1 MKPEIHVNGNIYGV
15 PVGDYIITQAT
26 VNYGIGSEEMYCDIS
41 MRPVVDKRCSIK
53 NFVQIDPIRQRIKE
67 DIEHMYFNPHHIDYT
82 KAIISTMDAKVFS
95 SSMQKLDMTAF
106 DIENIY
112 VNEEKGTIVV
122 KWGDGVTT
130 KVKLEKGDAFDLEAG
145 VSFAL
150 LKRLLISHHHLQRVI
165 KDKVIYSG
173 KEEPNVRRTKSR
185 GSDK

>member
-1 MKPEIHVNGNIYGV
+1 MNPEVYIRNNECGI
-15 PVGDYIITQAT
+15 PAGDYFITQAT
-26 VNYGIGSEEMYCDIS
+26 GNYGISSEEIYYNINVE
-41 MRPVVDKRCSIK
+41 PVKDHI
-53 NFVQIDPIRQRIKE
+53 QLDPIRQRIKE
-67 DIEHMYFNPHHIDYT
+67 DIERMYGNYDGSYVNMYNPFRT
-82 KAIISTMDAKVFS
+82 TVFS
-95 SSMQKLDMTAF
+95 SSMQKLDMSAF

-165 KDKVIYSG
+165 KEKVIYSE
-173 KEEPNVRRTKSR
+173 KEESCSEKEKKISE
-185 GSDK
+185 

>member
-1 MKPEIHVNGNIYGV
+1 MNPEIYLRNNTYGI
-15 PVGDYIITQAT
+15 PVGDYIITQITAD
-26 VNYGIGSEEMYCDIS
+26 YGMGSETIYYDIS
-41 MRPVVDKRCSIK
+41 MRRAEAKDLRSYV
-53 NFVQIDPIRQRIKE
+53 N
-67 DIEHMYFNPHHIDYT
+67 MYDSFGTN
-82 KAIISTMDAKVFS
+82 VFS
-95 SSMQKLDMTAF
+95 SSMQKLNMHAF

-130 KVKLEKGDAFDLEAG
+130 KVKLEKGDVFDLEAG

-173 KEEPNVRRTKSR
+173 KEKPDVRRTKSR

>member
-1 MKPEIHVNGNIYGV
+1 MNPEVYIRNNECGI
-15 PVGDYIITQAT
+15 PVGDYFITRAT
-26 VNYGIGSEEMYCDIS
+26 GNYGIGSEEIYYNINVE
-41 MRPVVDKRCSIK
+41 PVKDHI
-53 NFVQIDPIRQRIKE
+53 QLDPIRQRIKE
-67 DIEHMYFNPHHIDYT
+67 DINMYNPFRT
-82 KAIISTMDAKVFS
+82 TVFS
-95 SSMQKLDMTAF
+95 SSMQKLDMSAF

-122 KWGDGVTT
+122 KWGDEVTT

-173 KEEPNVRRTKSR
+173 KEESCSEKEKKISE
-185 GSDK
+185 

>member
-1 MKPEIHVNGNIYGV
+1 MKTTNFEEIPEIEIRNNTCGI
-15 PVGDYIITQAT
+15 PVGDYFITQAT
-26 VNYGIGSEEMYCDIS
+26 GNYRIGSEEIYYNINVE
-41 MRPVVDKRCSIK
+41 PVKDHI
-53 NFVQIDPIRQRIKE
+53 QLDPIRQRIKE
-67 DIEHMYFNPHHIDYT
+67 DIERMYFSPHHIDYT
-82 KAIISTMDAKVFS
+82 KVFS
-95 SSMQKLDMTAF
+95 SSMQKLNMHAF

-122 KWGDGVTT
+122 KWGDEVTT

-173 KEEPNVRRTKSR
+173 KEESCSEKEKKISE
-185 GSDK
+185 